1 VAQSR
6 QLVEDAFAASLQT
19 DDLTDKQRAVLTACL
34 TLFSQKGFDATSTK
48 DIAQLAHVSEG
59 TVYKK
64 YRSKQGLLDALLA
77 PLATVV
83 VPRLA
88 KEFMGEV
95 VRNDSADFRAF
106 LDFIVRDRMAFAI
119 SNRQLIRIMIGRVLN
134 DSQTLTVVLGQFSDA
149 ITETIEPILKRYQ
162 QAGQL
167 VDWPATTIMRTI
179 ASTVIG
185 TTMPYILLGTADL
198 DIDSATVK
206 VVDFLAKGLS
216 PEEERR
222 RR

>member
-1 VAQSR
+1 MTQSNR
-6 QLVEDAFAASLQT
+6 PVEDAFAASLRT
-19 DDLTDKQRAVLTACL
+19 SDLTDKQQAVLTACL
-34 TLFSQKGFDATSTK
+34 ALFSRKGFDATSTK

-95 VRNDSADFRAF
+95 VRNDSTDFRAF
-106 LDFIVRDRMAFAI
+106 LAFIVHDRMTFAL
-119 SNRQLIRIMIGRVLN
+119 SNRQLIRIVISRVLSN
-134 DSQTLTVVLGQFSDA
+134 PQLLTTVLSQFSDA

-167 VDWPATTIMRTI
+167 VDWPATKIMRTI
-179 ASTVIG
+179 ASTVFG
-185 TTMPYILLGTADL
+185 TVMPSILLDAATV
-198 DIDSATVK
+198 DIDFATDE

-216 PEEERR
+216 PAGRH
-222 RR
+222 

>member
-1 VAQSR
+1 MTQSSR
-6 QLVEDAFAASLQT
+6 PVEDAFAASLH
-19 DDLTDKQRAVLTACL
+19 DLTSKQQAVLAACL
-34 TLFSQKGFDATSTK
+34 TLFSRKGFDATSTK

-77 PLATVV
+77 PLTTVV

-88 KEFMGEV
+88 KEFMGEIA
-95 VRNDSADFRAF
+95 RNDSTDFRAF
-106 LDFIVRDRMAFAI
+106 LDFIVRDRITFAI

-134 DSQTLTVVLGQFSDA
+134 DPQTLTMVLGQISDA

-167 VDWPATTIMRTI
+167 IERPATTIMRII

-185 TTMPYILLGTADL
+185 TTLPCILLDTATI
-198 DIDSATVK
+198 DIDSATAE

-216 PEEERR
+216 PGEHY
-222 RR
+222 

>member
-1 VAQSR
+1 MTQSNR
-6 QLVEDAFAASLQT
+6 PVEDAFAASLRT
-19 DDLTDKQRAVLTACL
+19 SDLTDKQQAVLTACL
-34 TLFSQKGFDATSTK
+34 ALFSRKGFDATSTK

-88 KEFMGEV
+88 KEFMGEIA
-95 VRNDSADFRAF
+95 RNDSADFRAF

-134 DSQTLTVVLGQFSDA
+134 DPQMLTTVLGQFSDA

-185 TTMPYILLGTADL
+185 TTMPCILLDMEDL
-198 DIDSATVK
+198 NIDSATAE

-216 PEEERR
+216 PGESR
-222 RR
+222 